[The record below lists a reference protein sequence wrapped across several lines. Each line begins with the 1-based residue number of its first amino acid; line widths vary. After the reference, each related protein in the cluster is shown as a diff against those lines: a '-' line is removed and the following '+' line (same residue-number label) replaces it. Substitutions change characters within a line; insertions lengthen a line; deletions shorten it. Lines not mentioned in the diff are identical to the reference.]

1 MIPGFYVDKNGE
13 RAMNAQP
20 FPKDI
25 NFLECTIPRGTIEI
39 ITVQQTGEITP
50 CCDVGNLKCKPKF
63 GNLLNDSPGE
73 IMNQVEVSREKM
85 VSGAI
90 KNRQNINSGK
100 AGERVEEGIPPYC
113 V

>member
-1 MIPGFYVDKNGE
+1 MRRGIERYHGGAPGS
-13 RAMNAQP
+13 
-20 FPKDI
+20 
-25 NFLECTIPRGTIEI
+25 
-39 ITVQQTGEITP
+39 VQQTGEITP

-63 GNLLNDSPGE
+63 GNLLNDSPSE

>member
-1 MIPGFYVDKNGE
+1 
-13 RAMNAQP
+13 
-20 FPKDI
+20 
-25 NFLECTIPRGTIEI
+25 
-39 ITVQQTGEITP
+39 
-50 CCDVGNLKCKPKF
+50 
-63 GNLLNDSPGE
+63 
-73 IMNQVEVSREKM
+73 MNQVEVSREKM